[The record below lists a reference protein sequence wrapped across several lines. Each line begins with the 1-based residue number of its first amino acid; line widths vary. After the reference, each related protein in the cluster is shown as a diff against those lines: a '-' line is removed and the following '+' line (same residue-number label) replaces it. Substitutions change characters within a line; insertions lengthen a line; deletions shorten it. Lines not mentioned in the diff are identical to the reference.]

1 MTHSIAE
8 TVTLPCMQCA
18 RPIEAE
24 VWIVVDVDE
33 RPGLLARLRA
43 GTLHDMACAGCG
55 HVAAVNAPVLVFR
68 PGAEPALLFSPANG
82 GSPEQDEQQAIALVG
97 MFRENM
103 GDDWRDVWLAH
114 GLTGVARAALPAV
127 LSDDPATMAAFAAA
141 HRAEEEEVDP
151 ALRRVLEEIV
161 LGLAAEGVRV
171 NSAEDL
177 ERALETRPEMKARL
191 GVALQKG
198 IGD

>member
-1 MTHSIAE
+1 
-8 TVTLPCMQCA
+8 
-18 RPIEAE
+18 

-33 RPGLLARLRA
+33 RPDLLARLRA
-43 GTLHDMACAGCG
+43 GTLHDMACPGCG
-55 HVAAVNAPVLVFR
+55 HVAAVNAPVLIYR

-82 GSPEQDEQQAIALVG
+82 GDPEQDEQQAVALVG
-97 MFRENM
+97 MFREAM
-103 GDDWRDVWLAH
+103 GGRWQDEWLAH
-114 GLTGVARAALPAV
+114 GLTGAARAALPAV

-141 HRAEEEEVDP
+141 HRAEGDDVDP

-171 NSAEDL
+171 NTAEDL
-177 ERALETRPEMKARL
+177 QRALETRPEMKARL
-191 GVALQKG
+191 GVALGKG